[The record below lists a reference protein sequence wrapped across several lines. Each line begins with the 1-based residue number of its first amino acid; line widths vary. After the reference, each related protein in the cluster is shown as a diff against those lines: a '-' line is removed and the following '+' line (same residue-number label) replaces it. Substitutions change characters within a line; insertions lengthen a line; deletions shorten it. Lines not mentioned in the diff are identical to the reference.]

1 MTRQSEENFKIKKFT
16 EENIERITGNYST
29 PIGKGGF
36 GEVYR
41 GIHDEYDLVAV
52 KRYIH
57 GDLREEFMEEVSIHS
72 KINHKN
78 VVKLIGYCIGESL
91 LTLVTEYIS
100 KGSLDEILHNTDISI
115 PLDVRLGI
123 AIGCAEALSYM
134 HSMHLSSDSLVC
146 HGDIKPANILLDENL
161 TAKVSDFGLSRLLS
175 GGITRYTSHIR
186 GSIDYMD
193 PIYLR
198 DGCLTPRSDVYSFGA
213 VLLEL
218 IARKRV
224 KEGNISLIGTFCK
237 AFAKRKGLKKLFDI
251 EVANVS
257 NENILEELA
266 RLATDCLRLDIDKR
280 PKMNDV
286 VGRLRMIW
294 KDLRGGGKF
303 SDAEVQN
310 YSHRLSWSSEVY
322 KGTLEDNTVVAVKK
336 CVGLLGDWK
345 EFFISGQMVQSQML
359 HKNIVKLLCCCLEG
373 DNPIFV
379 YEYANKGSLYNIMD
393 GKKDFPLD
401 LRMKIAIKMA
411 EVLEY
416 LHSSETGI
424 IRHGQVVPSNILLDD
439 NFMPKLTGFSGAR
452 RLING
457 SENTASDRE
466 QPACVMLVKSD
477 VYDFGILLLALIS
490 RKYCDLVAQFSEAY
504 NTENSGKELF
514 DKDITAEED
523 ITVLEEIGR
532 LALKCT
538 HVKEDERPAMKEV
551 AECLRMIRRSWKKCM
566 AQG

>member
-294 KDLRGGGKF
+294 KDLRGTH
-303 SDAEVQN
+303 D
-310 YSHRLSWSSEVY
+310 
-322 KGTLEDNTVVAVKK
+322 T
-336 CVGLLGDWK
+336 DWH
-345 EFFISGQMVQSQML
+345 Q
-359 HKNIVKLLCCCLEG
+359 
-373 DNPIFV
+373 
-379 YEYANKGSLYNIMD
+379 
-393 GKKDFPLD
+393 
-401 LRMKIAIKMA
+401 
-411 EVLEY
+411 
-416 LHSSETGI
+416 
-424 IRHGQVVPSNILLDD
+424 
-439 NFMPKLTGFSGAR
+439 
-452 RLING
+452 
-457 SENTASDRE
+457 
-466 QPACVMLVKSD
+466 KS
-477 VYDFGILLLALIS
+477 FGIFKRNVGNREVRTTFYNVRILTKGEVNLVTQKCRTTHI
-490 RKYCDLVAQFSEAY
+490 DLVGHQRFI
-504 NTENSGKELF
+504 KEHSRT
-514 DKDITAEED
+514 I
-523 ITVLEEIGR
+523 
-532 LALKCT
+532 
-538 HVKEDERPAMKEV
+538 
-551 AECLRMIRRSWKKCM
+551 
-566 AQG
+566 Q